1 MKYLQDR
8 IFTLSVL
15 IVLVCIG
22 ASMAFPQQFPT
33 FENFS
38 QILLNVSIETI
49 VAVGMMVLMITGVFD
64 LSVGSVVALSGGL
77 AAYLMVNM
85 GISMPVAVLAGV
97 LASLAVGWVNGY
109 FIAKVGINPLIQT
122 LATMGMVRGLALMI
136 AGAGIQNL
144 PYEFIYIGQS
154 KLLKIQSPVWWM
166 LAVVLIFHLLTTRTV
181 FFRRYYYIGG
191 NEKAA
196 DLSGIR
202 VRKMK
207 HYAFIL
213 SALLAGIAGILIAS
227 RLGSAI
233 ASIGKGMELRV
244 ITAVILGG
252 ASLAGGQG
260 RIVGALL
267 GTVFMGIISN
277 VMVLSRVSGYWQEI
291 ILGAILIVAIWFDI
305 VLKGPLMQQ
314 RLRSKGG
321 VLKKVLILFPLW
333 VAGGWALSSCEGP
346 PRDTTAAESTAVNE
360 ADYAMTEATADEEYV
375 MVTAATSLP
384 LFVTHDQAA
393 FRAWG
398 KARGVKVSIVGPTDW
413 NVPAQIE
420 AIEQVI
426 ATKPAGMLINGT
438 DLGIANAINKAVE
451 AGIPTVVYDSEIPS
465 KRHCFLGSDWYQM
478 GLKQGEAIVKL
489 ANGKKGKVAC
499 VGILGQSNQE
509 EGFRGLQEALKK
521 HPNLQFLGKF
531 ETHNSTE
538 ETARVTSDLISSY
551 PDLVA
556 IAGFTSETGP
566 GIGLGI
572 KEMNRVGKVIGT
584 NVDAGP
590 ILLKLLKEGVLQLLV
605 EQKRE
610 TFVWYGAQFLFDMVH
625 NVNAFPKNYI
635 QAGSHALPYSVNTGI
650 IEINKDNVDNF
661 IK

>member
-8 IFTLSVL
+8 IFTLFVL
-15 IVLVCIG
+15 IVLVCVG
-22 ASMAFPQQFPT
+22 ASITFPHQFPT
-33 FENFS
+33 FENCS

-64 LSVGSVVALSGGL
+64 LSMGSVVALSGGL
-77 AAYLMVNM
+77 AAYLMMNM
-85 GISMPVAVLAGV
+85 GVSMPIAVLAGL

-109 FIAKVGINPLIQT
+109 FIAKVGVNPLIQT

-154 KLLKIQSPVWWM
+154 KLLKIQSPIWWM
-166 LAVVLIFHLLTTRTV
+166 LAIVMIFHVLTTRTV

-202 VRKMK
+202 VRSMK

-213 SALLAGIAGILIAS
+213 SAFLAGIAGILLAS

-233 ASIGKGMELRV
+233 ASIGKGLELRV

-291 ILGAILIVAIWFDI
+291 ILGAILILAIWFDI
-305 VLKGPLMQQ
+305 EVQKRTKNGPRPHRASKKIAAVLLLLCGA
-314 RLRSKGG
+314 GG
-321 VLKKVLILFPLW
+321 VFV
-333 VAGGWALSSCEGP
+333 SCEGP
-346 PRDTTAAESTAVNE
+346 PRDKTAIKIGAVNE
-360 ADYAMTEATADEEYV
+360 ADYAMTEANADEEYV
-375 MVTAATSLP
+375 MVTTATSLP

-393 FRAWG
+393 FKAWG

-478 GLKQGEAIVKL
+478 GLKQGEAIGKL

-509 EGFRGLQEALKK
+509 DGFRGLQEALKK

-538 ETARVTSDLISSY
+538 ETARITSDLISSY

-590 ILLKLLKEGVLQLLV
+590 VLLKLLKEGVLQFLV

-650 IEINKDNVDNF
+650 IEINKENVDNF

>member
-8 IFTLSVL
+8 IFTLFVL
-15 IVLVCIG
+15 ILLVCMG
-22 ASMAFPQQFPT
+22 ASIAFPQQFPT

-85 GISMPVAVLAGV
+85 GISMPLAVVAGL
-97 LASLAVGWVNGY
+97 LSSLAVGWVNGY
-109 FIAKVGINPLIQT
+109 FIAKVGVNPLIQT

-154 KLLKIQSPVWWM
+154 KLLKIQSPIWWM
-166 LAVVLIFHLLTTRTV
+166 LAVVLIFHVLTTRTV

-202 VRKMK
+202 VRRMK

-213 SALLAGIAGILIAS
+213 SAFLAGIAGILIAS

-291 ILGAILIVAIWFDI
+291 ILGAILILAIWFDI
-305 VLKGPLMQQ
+305 EVQKRTKNSPQPQQ
-314 RLRSKGG
+314 TSKKIATFLLLLCAAGG
-321 VLKKVLILFPLW
+321 VFM
-333 VAGGWALSSCEGP
+333 SCEGP
-346 PRDTTAAESTAVNE
+346 PRDKTVAKIGAVNE
-360 ADYAMTEATADEEYV
+360 ADYAMTEANADEEYV
-375 MVTAATSLP
+375 MVTTATSLP

-393 FRAWG
+393 FKAWG

-465 KRHCFLGSDWYQM
+465 KRHCFLGSDWFQM
-478 GLKQGEAIVKL
+478 GLKQGEAIGKL

-509 EGFRGLQEALKK
+509 DGFRGLQEALKK
-521 HPNLQFLGKF
+521 YPNLQFLGKF

-538 ETARVTSDLISSY
+538 ETARITSDLISSY

-556 IAGFTSETGP
+556 LAGFTSETGP

-584 NVDAGP
+584 NVDASP
-590 ILLKLLKEGVLQLLV
+590 ILLKLLKEGVLQFLV

-650 IEINKDNVDNF
+650 IEINKDNVDLF

>member
-8 IFTLSVL
+8 IFTLFVL
-15 IVLVCIG
+15 IILVSIG
-22 ASMAFPQQFPT
+22 ASIAFPQQFPT
-33 FENFS
+33 FENFR

-77 AAYLMVNM
+77 AAYLMMNA
-85 GISMPVAVLAGV
+85 GIAMPLAVLAG
-97 LASLAVGWVNGY
+97 LAAALVVGWVNGY
-109 FIAKVGINPLIQT
+109 FIAKVGVNPLIQT

-154 KLLKIQSPVWWM
+154 KLLKIQSPIWWM
-166 LAVVLIFHLLTTRTV
+166 LGIVLVFHFLTTRTV

-202 VRKMK
+202 VNRMK

-213 SALLAGIAGILIAS
+213 SAFLAGIAGILIAS

-233 ASIGKGMELRV
+233 SSMGKGMELRV

-260 RIVGALL
+260 KIIGALL
-267 GTVFMGIISN
+267 GTVFMGIIAN
-277 VMVLSRVSGYWQEI
+277 VMVLTRVSGYWQEI
-291 ILGAILIVAIWFDI
+291 ILGAILVLAIWFDI
-305 VLKGPLMQQ
+305 EVQKRAQRNPFTQKTGIKKLVAFLPLG
-314 RLRSKGG
+314 S
-321 VLKKVLILFPLW
+321 LFFL
-333 VAGGWALSSCEGP
+333 SCEGP
-346 PRDTTAAESTAVNE
+346 PRDKIAVKSETEIN
-360 ADYAMTEATADEEYV
+360 YAMTEATPDEEYV
-375 MVTAATSLP
+375 MVTTATSLP

-393 FRAWG
+393 FKAWG
-398 KARGVKVSIVGPTDW
+398 KAKGVKVSVVGPSDW

-426 ATKPAGMLINGT
+426 ATRPAGMLINGT
-438 DLGIANAINKAVE
+438 DPGIANAINKAVE
-451 AGIPTVVYDSEIPS
+451 AGIPTVVYDSDVPG
-465 KRHCFLGSDWYQM
+465 KRHCFLGSDWFQM
-478 GLKQGEAIVKL
+478 GLKQGEAIGKL
-489 ANGKKGKVAC
+489 SNGKKGKVAC

-509 EGFRGLQEALKK
+509 DGFRGLQEALKK
-521 HPNLQFLGKF
+521 YPNLEFLGKF

-538 ETARVTSDLISSY
+538 ETARITSDLISSY

-584 NVDAGP
+584 NVDASQ
-590 ILLKLLKEGVLQLLV
+590 ILLKLLKEGVLQFLV

-625 NVNAFPKNYI
+625 NVNAFPPNYI
-635 QAGSHALPYSVNTGI
+635 EAGGHPLPYSVNTGI
-650 IEINKDNVDNF
+650 IEIDNNNVDQF
-661 IK
+661 LK

>member
-8 IFTLSVL
+8 IFTLFVL
-15 IVLVCIG
+15 ILLVCMG
-22 ASMAFPQQFPT
+22 ASIAFPQQFPT

-49 VAVGMMVLMITGVFD
+49 VAVGMMILMITGVFD

-85 GISMPVAVLAGV
+85 GISMPLAVVAGL
-97 LASLAVGWVNGY
+97 LSSLAVGWVNGY
-109 FIAKVGINPLIQT
+109 FIAKVGVNPLIQT

-154 KLLKIQSPVWWM
+154 KLLKIQSPIWWM
-166 LAVVLIFHLLTTRTV
+166 LAVVLIFHVLTTRTV

-202 VRKMK
+202 VRRMK

-213 SALLAGIAGILIAS
+213 SAFLAGIAGILIAS

-291 ILGAILIVAIWFDI
+291 ILGAILILAIWFDI
-305 VLKGPLMQQ
+305 EVQKRTKNSPQPQQ
-314 RLRSKGG
+314 TSKKIATFLLLLCAAGG
-321 VLKKVLILFPLW
+321 VFM
-333 VAGGWALSSCEGP
+333 SCEGP
-346 PRDTTAAESTAVNE
+346 PRDKTVAKIGAVNE
-360 ADYAMTEATADEEYV
+360 ADYAMTEANADEEYV
-375 MVTAATSLP
+375 MVTTATSLP

-393 FRAWG
+393 FKAWG

-465 KRHCFLGSDWYQM
+465 KRHCFLGSDWFQM
-478 GLKQGEAIVKL
+478 GLKQGEAIGKL

-509 EGFRGLQEALKK
+509 DGFRGLQEALKK
-521 HPNLQFLGKF
+521 YPNLQFLGKF

-538 ETARVTSDLISSY
+538 ETARITSDLISSY

-556 IAGFTSETGP
+556 LAGFTSETGP

-584 NVDAGP
+584 NVDASP
-590 ILLKLLKEGVLQLLV
+590 ILLKLLKEGVLQFLV

-650 IEINKDNVDNF
+650 IEINKDNVDLF

>member
-8 IFTLSVL
+8 IFTLFVL

-22 ASMAFPQQFPT
+22 ASIAFPQQFPT

-77 AAYLMVNM
+77 AAYLMMNM
-85 GISMPVAVLAGV
+85 GIAMPLAVVAGL
-97 LASLAVGWVNGY
+97 LSSLAVGWVNGY
-109 FIAKVGINPLIQT
+109 FIAQVGVNPLIQT

-154 KLLKIQSPVWWM
+154 KLLKIQSPIWWM
-166 LAVVLIFHLLTTRTV
+166 LAVVLIFHVLTTRTV

-202 VRKMK
+202 VRRMK

-213 SALLAGIAGILIAS
+213 SAFLAGIAGILIAS

-291 ILGAILIVAIWFDI
+291 ILGAILILAIWFDI
-305 VLKGPLMQQ
+305 EVQKRTKNSPQPQQ
-314 RLRSKGG
+314 TSKKIATFLLLLCAAGG
-321 VLKKVLILFPLW
+321 VFM
-333 VAGGWALSSCEGP
+333 SCEGP
-346 PRDTTAAESTAVNE
+346 PRDKTVAKIGAVNE
-360 ADYAMTEATADEEYV
+360 ADYAMTEANADEEYV
-375 MVTAATSLP
+375 MVTTATSLP

-393 FRAWG
+393 FKAWG

-465 KRHCFLGSDWYQM
+465 KRHCFLGSDWFQM
-478 GLKQGEAIVKL
+478 GLKQGEAIGKL

-509 EGFRGLQEALKK
+509 DGFRGLQEALKK
-521 HPNLQFLGKF
+521 YPNLQFLGKF

-538 ETARVTSDLISSY
+538 ETARITSDLISSY

-584 NVDAGP
+584 NVDASP
-590 ILLKLLKEGVLQLLV
+590 ILLKLLKEGVLQFLV

-650 IEINKDNVDNF
+650 IEINKDNVDLF